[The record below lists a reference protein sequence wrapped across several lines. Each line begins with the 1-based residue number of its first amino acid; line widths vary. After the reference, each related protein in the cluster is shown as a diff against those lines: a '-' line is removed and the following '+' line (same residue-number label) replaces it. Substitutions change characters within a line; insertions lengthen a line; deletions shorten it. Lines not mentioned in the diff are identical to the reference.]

1 MLTRFLIRTGLMAAA
16 VWIVFTIVPGLTWDN
31 EWLTLIVIALI
42 IGVANAVVR
51 PIARLLTLPIRIMT
65 LGFFSLVLNVL
76 LMAGVLW
83 AADELELGIA
93 ADGWQ
98 PILLGGLL
106 LAIAAS
112 VVSMI
117 DD

>member
-1 MLTRFLIRTGLMAAA
+1 MPIKFIVRTALMAAA
-16 VWIVFTIVPGLTWDN
+16 VWAVFSIVSGLRWDN

-42 IGVANAVVR
+42 IGVVNAVIR

-65 LGFFSLVLNVL
+65 LGLFSLVINIL

-83 AADELELGIA
+83 AADELELGVT
-93 ADGWQ
+93 ADGWES
-98 PILLGGLL
+98 ILLGGIL
-106 LAIAAS
+106 LAVAGSI
-112 VVSMI
+112 VSLI